1 MIVDSHSH
9 AGTSWFEP
17 VETLVHQM
25 DSNGVQRAVLIQH
38 AGTYDNSYLFDC
50 AARYKGR
57 FSVVVLVDETSANAI
72 DALSEWAKNGASGVR
87 LGPMSRDGLWR
98 AASEL
103 GLTVSCRQDL
113 EQFASGKFADFVTGL
128 PNEIPIVVE
137 HFAGGTA
144 DIDEPYE
151 EFAKALEIA
160 KLPNVYVKL
169 GGLGEISRRPT
180 ALTPEFRFE
189 FTPPFV
195 EMILDAFGPRR
206 TMWGSDSPPVGNR
219 EGYRNALR
227 GIMDHPSLS
236 DPQDRNWVM
245 GRTAFSVFKFL

>member
-17 VETLVHQM
+17 IETLTHQM

-57 FSVVVLVDETSANAI
+57 FSVVVLVDEASSTAVDS
-72 DALSEWAKNGASGVR
+72 LGRWAERGAGGVR
-87 LGPMSRDGLWR
+87 LTPTSSEGLWK
-98 AASEL
+98 AASGL
-103 GLTVSCRQDL
+103 GLTVSCRQDV
-113 EQFASGKFADFVTGL
+113 ESFASGRFAELVTGL
-128 PNEIPIVVE
+128 PNDIPVVVE

-144 DIDEPYE
+144 DMEEPYE

-180 ALTPEFRFE
+180 ALTPDFRFE

-195 EMILDAFGPRR
+195 KMILEAFGPKH
-206 TMWGSDSPPVGNR
+206 TMWGSDSPSVGNR

-227 GIMDHPSLS
+227 GIIDNPSLS
-236 DPQDRNWVM
+236 NPQDRNWVI
-245 GRTAFSVFKFL
+245 GRTASSVFRFL